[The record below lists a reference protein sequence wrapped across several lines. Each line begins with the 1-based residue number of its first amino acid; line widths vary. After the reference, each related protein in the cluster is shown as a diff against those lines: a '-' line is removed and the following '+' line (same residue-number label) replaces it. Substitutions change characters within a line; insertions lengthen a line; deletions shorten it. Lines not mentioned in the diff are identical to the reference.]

1 VFKLVFVTLVDYMR
15 PQIVKILTLILF
27 VFNSISMLGQT
38 SNKSSGPPPP
48 DQALAPP
55 GYPIDD
61 NVFILIVIGLVFG
74 AYVAYK
80 KQKANNVPS

>member
-1 VFKLVFVTLVDYMR
+1 MFFVTLVDYMR

-48 DQALAPP
+48 GDSLGPSLP
-55 GYPIDD
+55 TD
-61 NVFILIVIGLVFG
+61 NNIVILIVIGLVFG

-80 KQKANNVPS
+80 KQKANNAPA